1 MTTSIPKLKIIK
13 TVPNVCRLGPQ
24 SLSDAYKE
32 PNIMMLMMKYEIPPT
47 TPRKFKKKNFFSRL
61 WRLGWHCKINSLQ
74 IPGFVFVF

>member
-24 SLSDAYKE
+24 SLSDPYKE

-47 TPRKFKKKNFFSRL
+47 TPRKFKKKKFLFKAVAVGL
-61 WRLGWHCKINSLQ
+61 AL
-74 IPGFVFVF
+74 